1 MAGPLDGSS
10 DGSSRVCWQVIL
22 SSKSAAI
29 AVRADKPPD
38 RVKYSNLSVRKPDF
52 LEIEALGKAS
62 GVLKGTATFE
72 DYADPSFVPPGKQV
86 EELSWEYRP

>member
-1 MAGPLDGSS
+1 M
-10 DGSSRVCWQVIL
+10 
-22 SSKSAAI
+22 
-29 AVRADKPPD
+29 
-38 RVKYSNLSVRKPDF
+38 KYSNLSVRKPDF

-86 EELSWEYRP
+86 EEVSWEYHP